1 MTPDTSPE
9 NLTES
14 HLRTLY
20 QIAQWINSSL
30 EFNQSLNNAIDAV
43 MQVTRAERGFLM
55 VHDEGANRLRVLV
68 ARGIDGATIER
79 EGYSTTIVNQV
90 VQTRQPILTNNAQFD
105 QEYTGSKSIIMHKL
119 RAILCTP
126 MMVNERLVGVVYV
139 DTAMKAGMFGPN
151 DMSLV
156 TAVSGLAARAIENAR
171 LYQVAL
177 EKGRL
182 ERELQMAR
190 EIQRGL
196 LPQQLPDV
204 SNYEIATWWEAAR
217 EVAGD
222 FYDVFRAKD
231 GMLSTVMADVSD
243 KGAPAALFMAVTR
256 TLIRSHVHNGVDP
269 VQVVTSTN
277 DLLLPDAEQNGMFVT
292 LYYSEFQADGYS
304 VHVNA
309 GHNPP
314 IHYRAASKEATFMPI
329 GGRAL
334 GWFPNNPVGSIELE
348 LEPGD
353 LMVLYTDGL
362 TEAENPEGEPYGEER
377 LADIVERTATSSA
390 DDVRDAILHHVAEFC
405 DGNPPFDDMTMLV
418 VKYIG

>member
-1 MTPDTSPE
+1 MTPDSSPE
-9 NLTES
+9 NLNES

-43 MQVTRAERGFLM
+43 MHVTRAERGFLM
-55 VHDEGANRLRVLV
+55 VHDEAANTLRVLV

-90 VQTRQPILTNNAQFD
+90 VQEREPILTNNAQLDKAF
-105 QEYTGSKSIIMHKL
+105 TGSESIIMHKL

-126 MMVNERLVGVVYV
+126 MMVQNRLIGVVYV

-156 TAVSGLAARAIENAR
+156 SAVSGLAAQAIENAR
-171 LYQVAL
+171 LYHVAL

-190 EIQRGL
+190 EIQRNL
-196 LPQQLPDV
+196 LPQELPQVTGYQLAP
-204 SNYEIATWWEAAR
+204 WWEAAR

-222 FYDVFRAKD
+222 FYDIFQQVD
-231 GMLSTVMADVSD
+231 GTISTVIADVSD
-243 KGAPAALFMAVTR
+243 KGAPAALFMAVAR
-256 TLIRSHVHNGVDP
+256 TLMRSHAHLDVSAED
-269 VQVVTSTN
+269 VVRRTN
-277 DLLLPDAEQNGMFVT
+277 DLLLPDADQSGMFVT
-292 LYYSEFQADGYS
+292 LYYSEFAPDGHS
-304 VHVNA
+304 VHVNG

-314 IHYRAASKEATFMPI
+314 IYYRANEAQCELMPI

-334 GWFPNNPVGSIELE
+334 GWFPDNPVQAVAVTLGV
-348 LEPGD
+348 GD
-353 LMVLYTDGL
+353 VMVFYTDGL
-362 TEAENPEGEPYGEER
+362 TEIENPEAEPYGEAR
-377 LADIVERTATSSA
+377 LAQIVQRSANGTA
-390 DDVRDAILHHVAEFC
+390 DDIRDMILHDVATFC
-405 DGNPPFDDMTMLV
+405 QGNPPFDDMTMLV
-418 VKYIG
+418 VKYVG